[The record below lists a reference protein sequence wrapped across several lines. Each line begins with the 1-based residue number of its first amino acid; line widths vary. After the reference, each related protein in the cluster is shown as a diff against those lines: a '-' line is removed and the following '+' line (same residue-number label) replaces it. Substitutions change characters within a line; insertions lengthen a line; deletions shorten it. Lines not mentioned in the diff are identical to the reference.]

1 MNEYEIV
8 DEVLELDKKV
18 FSEDFFAGS
27 NIHELNKEKT
37 NKEWQ
42 EFLKDFKTLD
52 YFSPNSRRV
61 KLKDMYYALNPN
73 SSSTYSFVPFFVRA
87 EMLET
92 CIKQLQNFYQV
103 NEEYT
108 YDIRNLHHIIEFLMM
123 NVPLNKET
131 IKMIDK
137 HSQSMVA
144 YPSEILEDFKNNCFC
159 HSKNTLGSTARKNLY
174 KVIDCQLEKDFSAM
188 TESKFDSLKHY
199 LPLLEGNAVLSLI
212 EKYKFPDDVLTQAMQ
227 NKSINPVIRDKIFN
241 SNSIDFKFL
250 TFPLQKSI
258 EETIYNSVIS
268 TFEVPKDEQDKDA
281 VQEAENILI
290 NLVLGGSS
298 FSLSVV
304 RDLCERYEEI
314 SSRSFDE
321 NALYKS
327 KIYLNSL
334 KKILFLTQD
343 FKIFNTIVN
352 GNYQDKNDIL
362 DSALV
367 SQHIKDSPEYKNFI
381 KDLSEDYFIF
391 FKKPVTPK
399 EKLHSCFF
407 KNRNPITSVYSCSV
421 ATFIKNAIFNTTL
434 RDETYDLFLK
444 ENNQEFLI
452 ATANSKTTP
461 PKYNELLKEKSDDL
475 KLIILFK
482 EKFSKK
488 LCDYLV
494 GVVNDVFYARE
505 TSCDKTMKPYVIEN
519 ILAHCKNGF
528 ETVNN
533 IKEIAEKMIGSK
545 YCENKETGLLVQMAN
560 KLEETY
566 KEQWSESIAL
576 KHEFFSDL
584 EEHIDD
590 MCTNYL
596 YADLSNSITQ
606 DVYLLKTEIESIINK
621 INSLAVNNSQMTAV
635 DIPKLSEKYSRKI
648 CKTINHKEYIAIPKL
663 SGKYSS
669 LLNETIKDNLY
680 DIFSFYRPD
689 CCSIGE
695 FRVLFA
701 TTNAKE
707 YLKDLLTIKELPS
720 KSPQQNITETKFSEP
735 FEHSEEER

>member
-8 DEVLELDKKV
+8 DEILELDKKV

-52 YFSPNSRRV
+52 YFSANGRRV
-61 KLKDMYYALNPN
+61 KLKDMYYALNPH

-131 IKMIDK
+131 IKTIDK
-137 HSQSMVA
+137 YSQSMVA

-159 HSKNTLGSTARKNLY
+159 HSKKLGSTARKNLY

-188 TESKFDSLKHY
+188 TESGFENLKY
-199 LPLLEGNAVLSLI
+199 YFPLLEGNAVLSLI

-241 SNSIDFKFL
+241 SNSIDFKSI

-281 VQEAENILI
+281 VQEAEDILV
-290 NLVLGGSS
+290 NLVAGNSS

-304 RDLCERYEEI
+304 RDLCKRYEEV
-314 SSRSFDE
+314 SNRGFDE
-321 NALYKS
+321 NALYES
-327 KIYLNSL
+327 EIYLNSL
-334 KKILFLTQD
+334 KKILFLTRD
-343 FKIFNTIVN
+343 FKIFNTIIN

-367 SQHIKDSPEYKNFI
+367 SQYIKDSPEYKNFI

-391 FKKPVTPK
+391 FEKPTTPK
-399 EKLHSCFF
+399 EKPHSCFF
-407 KNRNPITSVYSCSV
+407 KNRNPIPITSVYGCSV
-421 ATFIKNAIFNTTL
+421 ATFIKHAIFNITL

-444 ENNQEFLI
+444 ENNQEFLTAI
-452 ATANSKTTP
+452 ANSETTP

-482 EKFSKK
+482 EKFSKN
-488 LCDYLV
+488 LCNYLV
-494 GVVNDVFYARE
+494 DVVRGAFY
-505 TSCDKTMKPYVIEN
+505 DKTIKPYVIEN
-519 ILAHCKNGF
+519 ISAHCKNGF
-528 ETVNN
+528 EAVNN
-533 IKEIAEKMIGSK
+533 IKEIAEKIMGSK
-545 YCENKETGLLVQMAN
+545 YCENKETGLLIQIAN

-566 KEQWSESIAL
+566 KEQGSGSITL
-576 KHEFFSDL
+576 KQELFYDL
-584 EEHIDD
+584 EEHVDD

-596 YADLSNSITQ
+596 YSKSSNSIAQ
-606 DVYLLKTEIESIINK
+606 DVCSLKTEVESIINK
-621 INSLAVNNSQMTAV
+621 INSLATNNPQMTAV
-635 DIPKLSEKYSRKI
+635 V
-648 CKTINHKEYIAIPKL
+648 IPKL

-669 LLNETIKDNLY
+669 SLNEIIKDNLY
-680 DIFSFYRPD
+680 DILSFYRPD

-701 TTNAKE
+701 TANAKE
-707 YLKDLLTIKELPS
+707 YLKDLCEIKKLPS
-720 KSPQQNITETKFSEP
+720 KSSQQNIETKLSES
-735 FEHSEEER
+735 FKHYEEER